1 MKALAGAPFFLAEV
15 RIALLSQS
23 RISDPSK
30 SSSLGDLFVPFLSAI
45 ADADTIAMQGW
56 MAHRPDTTR
65 VVAFVPGP
73 GIQKLALKFEI
84 AQLRSALEECLS
96 RMMYKGDMQDQGFA
110 ALPLTQRPGKTE
122 WTANDL
128 SGRYW
133 LRGDDRYAEEPRE
146 DLVAEDQ
153 FSEFNPAFQD
163 TYFEHVHAELAK
175 RFPIGRMRVL
185 SKGLYNCNSW
195 HRDPEPRLHIPIT
208 TNPGSL
214 FIVNHHATHLP
225 ADGSVYFTDTRGY
238 HTALNGG
245 ETTRVHIVAALAY
258 EQITE

>member
-1 MKALAGAPFFLAEV
+1 MSALA
-15 RIALLSQS
+15 SN
-23 RISDPSK
+23 DP
-30 SSSLGDLFVPFLSAI
+30 DVEAV
-45 ADADTIAMQGW
+45 TEW
-56 MAHRPDTTR
+56 MASRPDTES
-65 VVAFVPGP
+65 VADFLPGP
-73 GIQKLALKFEI
+73 GIQKLALQFDI
-84 AQLRSALEECLS
+84 ARLREALEDCLS
-96 RMMYKGDMQDQGFA
+96 RQSYQGDMQDEGFS
-110 ALPLTQRPGKTE
+110 ALPLTQRPGQTE

-133 LRGDDRYAEEPRE
+133 LRADERYVEEPRE
-146 DLVAEDQ
+146 DLVPEAQ
-153 FSEFNPAFQD
+153 FSEFNPAFAG
-163 TYFEHVHAELAK
+163 TYFEDVHRELTA

-195 HRDPEPRLHIPIT
+195 HRDPEPRLHIPVI

-214 FIVNHHATHLP
+214 FIVNHHVTHLP

-245 ETTRVHIVAALAY
+245 DYNRVHIVAALAY